1 MIIENGVGRDIL
13 VSGMARL
20 FDATEGAEIFELTDE
35 GFRYLMDSLDTR
47 LLISAGLFMAY
58 AIIAQT
64 PM

>member
-47 LLISAGLFMAY
+47 LLISAGVLM
-58 AIIAQT
+58 
-64 PM
+64 P